1 MSYGETRG
9 TPVPLWLAA
18 VLGYLIVAR
27 ITRFLNSDYL
37 AADFRAWVFRRFGD
51 SRTYYLVTCPWCA
64 SIWVALPV
72 SLFISLAF
80 GGFDVLGT
88 LLLFGGLWGGY
99 SYVHGLV
106 TINLDEE

>member
-1 MSYGETRG
+1 
-9 TPVPLWLAA
+9 VPLWLAA

-51 SRTYYLVTCPWCA
+51 GRIYYLVTCPWCA

-72 SLFISLAF
+72 TLYVALVPLSGAF
-80 GGFDVLGT
+80 GT
-88 LLLFGGLWGGY
+88 LLLIGGLWCGY